1 MSFGSGDAR
10 KRPGIFDSFRAA
22 MTPAERPPDDG
33 QPIVPPKA
41 VLAATVMSILAGLVF
56 VLIGGVSLATT
67 NDQLSSAVTAYN
79 KAIADCTTQFGGI
92 GDSVVVPAGASSDVT
107 AQGETCKGYR
117 PLTDETISAAKTQN
131 IMISVIIVVIGL
143 IAIGGGWFLRA
154 GAKWS
159 RLTVVG
165 AVIISVIVT
174 MLFQVSNIFTL
185 AGTLL
190 LVVSVMLCYI
200 GKGALYFARLK
211 ARRAG

>member
-1 MSFGSGDAR
+1 
-10 KRPGIFDSFRAA
+10 
-22 MTPAERPPDDG
+22 
-33 QPIVPPKA
+33 
-41 VLAATVMSILAGLVF
+41 
-56 VLIGGVSLATT
+56 
-67 NDQLSSAVTAYN
+67 
-79 KAIADCTTQFGGI
+79 
-92 GDSVVVPAGASSDVT
+92 
-107 AQGETCKGYR
+107 
-117 PLTDETISAAKTQN
+117 
-131 IMISVIIVVIGL
+131 MISVIIVVIGL
-143 IAIGGGWFLRA
+143 IAVGGGWFLRA

-200 GKGALYFARLK
+200 GKGSIYFARLK